1 MSDGRPTLRLTLY
14 GRAYCHLCG
23 DMARA
28 LAPLAEA
35 YRAEV
40 VEIDVDSDPGLE
52 RRYGERVPVLL
63 GPDGEEI
70 CHYFLDVSALRSAL
84 ERSAAPRGLG

>member
-1 MSDGRPTLRLTLY
+1 MSGALPAIRLTLY

-23 DMARA
+23 DMARE
-28 LAPLAEA
+28 LAPLAAE

-40 VEIDVDSDPGLE
+40 LEIDVDSDPALE

-70 CHYFLDVSALRSAL
+70 CHYFLDAAALRSAL
-84 ERSAAPRGLG
+84 QKSAARRGLG